1 MQRIVVE
8 HEGAEEIFGI
18 THVQDTT
25 FMVYR
30 NTDPKNIKRV
40 FVEEKLTEHDVLKI
54 FGVEDVSF
62 ALRCAEEINKMTKLE
77 DQQG

>member
-40 FVEEKLTEHDVLKI
+40 FVEEKLTEHVVSKMFDI
-54 FGVEDVSF
+54 EDIDL
-62 ALRCAEEINKMTKLE
+62 AMKCAQSINGTLNLTDPEE
-77 DQQG
+77 